1 LYAINR
7 QSLSRLLRTASSRHA
22 SMPLMHRGSA
32 RLSVLHLFG
41 AKK

>member
-1 LYAINR
+1 MYATER
-7 QSLSRLLRTASSRHA
+7 QSLSRLLRTASSRHG
-22 SMPLMHRGSA
+22 SMPPLHRGSA